1 MPSATAFSLT
11 SALLVAGGAMAAI
24 MVSGTEEVWPLV
36 ILLASSGL
44 AVLIA
49 APAVRPR
56 PVPFAGAVL
65 FCALALLAFLPQ
77 VWLAPPAWRTV
88 LTGVPEIGL
97 GATISPQPWISWFW
111 WWLLAAA
118 CATATCLQTLR
129 LEGRTLAVV
138 LHAVALFAGGY
149 AGLSIFAF
157 QTGWVY
163 PLTGDAVFGFLPNR
177 NHTATLLVVG
187 AVLSVGLM
195 QWEAMRGS
203 RGAALLAA
211 LAGAPCFAGLLFV
224 SISRAGVVFLG
235 LGLLLWAAGA
245 ARGRARWP
253 VLGGLAVFA
262 LFLLVLFAAGENAV
276 RERLVR
282 IATEAV
288 SVQRTSE
295 AGDLDF
301 RLPIS
306 RDTWRMTTEAPWT
319 GYGLGQFVAVFPQYR
334 QDSARAARVLHPESD
349 WLMVAAETGW
359 PAVAVLLVVTGW
371 FFVVC
376 WRGLD
381 DADGMLRWGAASA
394 VGAALA
400 HGVIDVPWH
409 RCSVGW
415 LLLALAAVTVPP
427 GRRLLAHP
435 RLSRLLWG
443 LAGGSIVA
451 WAAVLGWDHR
461 HGGAPAPFAW
471 EKMEAEMRRLG
482 ERKLMPEAI
491 SAAREAAA
499 AFPLKHEAYYYL
511 GGFLRFYEETN
522 EEIDRLFRAG
532 RLVEP
537 VLPQP
542 VAEQARLWQPID
554 AARQI
559 ELSREAVRRAQQI
572 DRRYGHAGNAAAG
585 AVTEA
590 VRDAGTNTG
599 VQLLLAQELSD
610 DPQLLA
616 AWLCN
621 APAEAAD
628 GWASRSEGRISPFLD
643 AIAPAQRSQVLDR
656 WVTWPSAAGA
666 VAYMEARNG
675 GAPGTY
681 WRQLA
686 NYYAKAGDKA
696 RAVGM
701 VAQAE
706 GVPLDGSLPA
716 GDFSRQLAALQEQG
730 NEVAARRL
738 LKEAAETE
746 KAAPDNLRVAMASY
760 AASGDWEMAWKA
772 ASRLV
777 TATKTG
783 Q

>member
-1 MPSATAFSLT
+1 
-11 SALLVAGGAMAAI
+11 MAAI
-24 MVSGTEEVWPLV
+24 MVSGTEDVWPLV
-36 ILLASSGL
+36 ILVASSGL

-49 APAVRPR
+49 TPAVRPR

-77 VWLAPPAWRTV
+77 VWLAQPAWRAV
-88 LTGVPEIGL
+88 WTGVPEIGL
-97 GATISPQPWISWFW
+97 GETISPQPWISWFW

-129 LEGRTLAVV
+129 LEGRALAVV

-163 PLTGDAVFGFLPNR
+163 PLTGGAVFGFLPNR

-195 QWEAMRGS
+195 HWEALRGR

-245 ARGRARWP
+245 ARGRARRP
-253 VLGGLAVFA
+253 VLGGFAVLG

-276 RERLVR
+276 RERLVQ

-319 GYGLGQFVAVFPQYR
+319 GCGLGQFAAVFPQYR

-371 FFVVC
+371 FFVAC

-381 DADGMLRWGAASA
+381 DADWMLRWAAASA

-409 RCSVGW
+409 RCPLGW
-415 LLLALAAVTVPP
+415 LLLALAAITVPP
-427 GRRLLAHP
+427 GRRILAHP

-482 ERKLMPEAI
+482 ERQLMPEAI
-491 SAAREAAA
+491 AAAREAAA

-511 GGFLRFYEETN
+511 GGFLRFYDDSN
-522 EEIDRLFRAG
+522 EEIDRVFRAG

-542 VAEQARLWQPID
+542 VAEQARLWQSID

-572 DRRYGHAGNAAAG
+572 DRREGHAGNAAAG

-616 AWLCN
+616 AWLCH
-621 APAEAAD
+621 APVEAAD

-643 AIAPAQRSQVLDR
+643 AIAPAQRSEVLDR

-666 VAYMEARNG
+666 VAYMEARN
-675 GAPGTY
+675 APGPGAY

-686 NYYAKAGDKA
+686 NFYAKEGDKERA
-696 RAVGM
+696 VRLVAGAEEISLEERAVGGEF
-701 VAQAE
+701 A
-706 GVPLDGSLPA
+706 
-716 GDFSRQLAALQEQG
+716 RQLAGLEAQG
-730 NEVAARRL
+730 NEVAVRRL
-738 LKEAAETE
+738 LKEAVEAKGPEAERLAT
-746 KAAPDNLRVAMASY
+746 AMNWYGMA
-760 AASGDWEMAWKA
+760 GDWEMAWKA

-777 TATKTG
+777 TARKNG